1 MFQRKQGASSKPSIS
16 QFDISQVDNMISS
29 TATNS
34 NKNQG
39 IRFEQVSQLLRSN
52 AQQNNDIDIQQE
64 PRLMHR

>member
-1 MFQRKQGASSKPSIS
+1 
-16 QFDISQVDNMISS
+16 MISS

-52 AQQNNDIDIQQE
+52 AQQNNDIDIQ
-64 PRLMHR
+64 